1 MKHEDLRDMF
11 KKASKSLYINCCG
24 ISLPLVSYLINF
36 FSCRNYD
43 SEPAGEGYIQ
53 IAYSSD

>member
-1 MKHEDLRDMF
+1 MKHADLRDMF

-24 ISLPLVSYLINF
+24 ISSPLVSYIINF
-36 FSCRNYD
+36 FSCRDYV
-43 SEPAGEGYIQ
+43 SEPEGGYIQ